1 MGNDEAKKRRKNLLK
16 MRDEAPETVAEE
28 KDIPGE
34 EMLSFVK
41 TLKEQKEQRTKQ
53 FSIVKELFDNPLTFD
68 MDKQVI
74 PTTSTVEEISA
85 RKKELQY
92 RVDILKSILE
102 VADAEM
108 QILVQALQSKA
119 LKNPENPTDSEDPKN

>member
-1 MGNDEAKKRRKNLLK
+1 MDNDEAEKRRKNLLK
-16 MRDEAPETVAEE
+16 MRDEFPEKPSAEE
-28 KDIPGE
+28 EIQGA
-34 EMLSFVK
+34 EMLTFVK
-41 TLKEQKEQRTKQ
+41 TLKEQKEKRTKQ
-53 FSIVKELFDNPLTFD
+53 FSIIKELYENPLTFD
-68 MDKQVI
+68 LDKQVI

-108 QILVQALQSKA
+108 QILIQVLQSKA
-119 LKNPENPTDSEDPKN
+119 LEDSANPKNSEDPKN